1 MKLAVIGAS
10 GAIGRSITHMIVA
23 ERLLDSRHTLVLV
36 GNEEGRSA
44 RSLYGQAED
53 IRDAYAEICPDIQ
66 VVLNAAEIEAE
77 YIIMA
82 GSAPPPGRHP
92 DQVFDRDHLA
102 ALNYALFD
110 QYAAAI
116 ARNGHGHEIVVCVS
130 NPVELAVS
138 VFARHLGRRRVVG
151 MGAFLDS
158 LRFRK
163 ELALDLGVD
172 RNLIHAFMAGEHGSL
187 MVPLWSSVHVYG
199 MGDEAVAAAIQ
210 RMRRGHVTAHFADD
224 FAQASVRLKE
234 LIHAGQILQAYA
246 FVDTYPPDLRAALRP
261 LVTQFSG
268 AKTIAGTAR
277 ATLNLLRMVMLGHD
291 ALISGQ
297 ISLQG
302 DCYGLHSTVG
312 VPFVIGN
319 KGVDRYIDMR
329 LWPEEL
335 EMLQQVAERIQGKI
349 DQVAGGA

>member
-1 MKLAVIGAS
+1 MTLAVIGAS
-10 GAIGRSITHMIVA
+10 GSIGRAITHMIVA
-23 ERLLDSRHTLVLV
+23 ERLLDSRHTLMLV
-36 GNEEGRSA
+36 GNEAGKSA
-44 RSLYGQAED
+44 KSLYGLSED
-53 IRDAYAEICPDIQ
+53 IRDAYAEICPQIE
-66 VVLNAAEIEAE
+66 VVLNEEELDAE

-82 GSAPPPGRHP
+82 GSAPARHP
-92 DQVFDRDHLA
+92 DQVHDRDHLA
-102 ALNYALFD
+102 ALNYQLFD
-110 QYAAAI
+110 QYAGAI

-130 NPVELAVS
+130 NPVELAVF
-138 VFARHLGRRRVVG
+138 VFAKHLGRRRVVG

-163 ELALDLGVD
+163 ELSLDLGID

-187 MVPLWSSVHVYG
+187 MVPLWSSVHAYG
-199 MGDEAVAAAIQ
+199 MGDDEVAAAIQ
-210 RMRRGHVTAHFADD
+210 RIRRGHLTVHFAQD
-224 FAQASVRLKE
+224 FSEASGRLKE
-234 LIHAGQILQAYA
+234 LIHAGQIRQAYA
-246 FVDTYPPDLRAALRP
+246 FVETYPPDLRVALRP

-297 ISLQG
+297 ICLEG
-302 DCYGLHSTVG
+302 DCYGLHGAVG

-319 KGVDRYIDMR
+319 KGVDRYIEMR

-335 EMLQQVAERIQGKI
+335 EMLQHAAERIRQKYQGVGP
-349 DQVAGGA
+349 DY